1 MPPRKILIVDDD
13 MDVIRVLKESLEVE
27 GYGVMVGF
35 DGQMAVNLARK
46 QKPDLIILDVT
57 MPMTNGFKALE
68 FLRKFPETAG
78 IPVIFLTG
86 VSSQDVYPHLVKH
99 TRVAHLKK
107 PLDLADL
114 HSVLSEFL
122 PPAAA

>member
-1 MPPRKILIVDDD
+1 MPSQRILIVDDD
-13 MDVIRVLKESLEVE
+13 LDVTRVLKESLEVE
-27 GYGVMVGF
+27 GYSVLVGY

-46 QKPDLIILDVT
+46 QTPDLIILDVT

-68 FLRKFPETAG
+68 FLRKIPETQG

-86 VSSQDVYPHLVKH
+86 VPSQEVYPHLAKH

-107 PLDLADL
+107 PLDIADL
-114 HSVLSEFL
+114 HSVLHELL
-122 PPAAA
+122 PPAE